1 MAMSLSSL
9 DTNILLYAAN
19 EDAAEHA
26 VCKTFLQAIVDN
38 SADWVVADQVYFEL
52 YVALRNPKVMER
64 PMSAAQAVHH
74 VSTLRNELGIM
85 HCGYR
90 TECWEQAIRSLQ
102 ADDFPFRRTHDAVL
116 ATTLLTYGVKT
127 FYTRNTKDFLAAG
140 FDKVVNPV
148 DSH

>member
-1 MAMSLSSL
+1 MSLSSL

-26 VCKTFLQAIVDN
+26 VCKKFLQDIVD
-38 SADWVVADQVYFEL
+38 APEDWVVSDQVYFEL

-64 PMSAAQAVHH
+64 PMSAAQASNHIA
-74 VSTLRNELGIM
+74 TLRNELGIM
-85 HCGYR
+85 HCGYLPESWNR
-90 TECWEQAIRSLQ
+90 AILQ
-102 ADDFPFRRTHDAVL
+102 MKVDDFPFRRTHDAVL
-116 ATTLLTYGVKT
+116 AATLLAHGVKT

>member
-1 MAMSLSSL
+1 MSFSSL

-26 VCKTFLQAIVDN
+26 VCQKFLQDVVVAP
-38 SADWVVADQVYFEL
+38 ADWVVADQVYFEL

-64 PMSAAQAVHH
+64 PMSAAQASNN

-90 TECWEQAIRSLQ
+90 TECWEQAIHSLR

-116 ATTLLTYGVKT
+116 AATLLAHGVKT
-127 FYTRNTKDFLAAG
+127 FYTRNTKDFLAVG
-140 FDKVVNPV
+140 FDKVVNPI

>member
-1 MAMSLSSL
+1 MSLCSL

-26 VCKTFLQAIVDN
+26 VCRNFMQTIVDAP
-38 SADWVVADQVYFEL
+38 ADWVIADQVYFEL

-64 PMSAAQAVHH
+64 PMSAAQASDHL
-74 VSTLRNELGIM
+74 STLRNGLGLM
-85 HCGYR
+85 HCGYVP
-90 TECWEQAIRSLQ
+90 ECWNTAISSMKS
-102 ADDFPFRRTHDAVL
+102 DDFPFRRTHDAVL
-116 ATTLLTYGVKT
+116 AATLLAHGVKV

-140 FDKVVNPV
+140 FDQVVNPV